1 MPFGRLLTAMVT
13 PLREDLSVDYAAVEP
28 LVDHLIATGSD
39 GLVVSGTTGESPTL
53 TLAEKIELFRVVKAA
68 AGGRAS
74 VIAGSGNYST
84 AESIELTREAERLG
98 VDGCMLVVPY
108 YNNPPQEG
116 LYEHFKTIAQS
127 TSLPVILYNVPSRTV
142 RNMESA
148 TTIRLAS
155 LPNIVAIKEASKN
168 LEQVAE
174 IRGATPP
181 EFLIYSGDDS
191 ITLPMM
197 AIGCHGVIS
206 VASHVDGRLIRE
218 MIDAFV
224 AGKNAAAA
232 DAHRRLTPLFK
243 ACFVTTNPIPVKAA
257 VNLLGINVG
266 GVRLPLVPASPPV
279 VNAVR
284 EAMQELDLLPAQARQ
299 GSGWTRAS

>member
-13 PLREDLSVDYAAVEP
+13 PMREDLSVDYAAVEP

-53 TLAEKIELFRVVKAA
+53 TREEKIELFRVVKAA
-68 AGGRAS
+68 AGRRAS
-74 VIAGSGNYST
+74 VIAGTGNYST
-84 AESIELTREAERLG
+84 DESIDLTREAERIG

-116 LYEHFKTIAQS
+116 LFQHFRTVAEK
-127 TSLPVILYNVPSRTV
+127 TSLPIILYNVPSRTS
-142 RNMESA
+142 RNMEAA
-148 TTIRLAS
+148 TTVRLAS
-155 LPNIVAIKEASKN
+155 VPNIVAIKEASKN

-197 AIGCHGVIS
+197 AMGCYGVIS
-206 VASHVDGRLIRE
+206 VASHIGGRLIRE

-224 AGKNAAAA
+224 AGDNAKAAER
-232 DAHRRLTPLFK
+232 HGQLTPLFK

-284 EAMQELDLLPAQARQ
+284 EAMQALDLLPAQAR
-299 GSGWTRAS
+299 